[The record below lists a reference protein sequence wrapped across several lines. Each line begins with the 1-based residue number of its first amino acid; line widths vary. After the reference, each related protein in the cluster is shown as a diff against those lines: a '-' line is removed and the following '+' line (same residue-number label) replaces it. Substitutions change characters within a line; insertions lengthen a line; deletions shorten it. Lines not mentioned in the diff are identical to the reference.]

1 MERPKKTQLAPLPN
15 LNVVPLH
22 REKKHRQGQRLKTGP
37 YTTEA
42 LPVSSSS
49 NHVLPLG
56 GVSGGFYIMP
66 KAYKVTKRTVM
77 FDKENPKTVYSV
89 SPVSYGILT
98 SEDVANQ
105 IAAES
110 SATPGDVKNVLDR
123 YAYYVKENL
132 KKGYSI
138 QLLGFGNLTI
148 RFITAGTAK
157 TEKEANAKL
166 IQGLVPSF
174 TPSFKIINSKRIYDL
189 LPDKITLVKYNGT
202 IPADS
207 VVDTTDPG
215 SGSDSSSGSGSDT
228 TDPGSSEDGGG
239 YYE

>member
-1 MERPKKTQLAPLPN
+1 
-15 LNVVPLH
+15 
-22 REKKHRQGQRLKTGP
+22 
-37 YTTEA
+37 
-42 LPVSSSS
+42 
-49 NHVLPLG
+49 
-56 GVSGGFYIMP
+56 MP

-148 RFITAGTAK
+148 RFITTGTAK

-215 SGSDSSSGSGSDT
+215 SGSGTGTTDPGSGSTNPGSGSGSSSGSGSDT
-228 TDPGSSEDGGG
+228 GSSEDGGG

>member
-1 MERPKKTQLAPLPN
+1 
-15 LNVVPLH
+15 
-22 REKKHRQGQRLKTGP
+22 
-37 YTTEA
+37 
-42 LPVSSSS
+42 
-49 NHVLPLG
+49 
-56 GVSGGFYIMP
+56 MP

-148 RFITAGTAK
+148 RFITTGTAK

-189 LPDKITLVKYNGT
+189 LPEKITLVKY
-202 IPADS
+202 
-207 VVDTTDPG
+207 
-215 SGSDSSSGSGSDT
+215 SGSQQTDETVTPEEPGGESGGSETHTPSDSGEMG
-228 TDPGSSEDGGG
+228 E
-239 YYE
+239 

>member
-1 MERPKKTQLAPLPN
+1 
-15 LNVVPLH
+15 
-22 REKKHRQGQRLKTGP
+22 
-37 YTTEA
+37 
-42 LPVSSSS
+42 
-49 NHVLPLG
+49 
-56 GVSGGFYIMP
+56 MP

-148 RFITAGTAK
+148 RSITAGTAK

-207 VVDTTDPG
+207 IVDTTDPG
-215 SGSDSSSGSGSDT
+215 SGSDTDT
-228 TDPGSSEDGGG
+228 TDPGSGSGSDSGSDSGSGSSSSGGSSSGGG
-239 YYE
+239 SYYE